1 MNPDNALHLGDPLPD
16 VFPPDDP
23 MARFVVSMAMASND
37 IERALRDVQRA
48 GENDDPD
55 FTYRIRLS
63 VGHLVEALDALSSY
77 SQEFGEIRRLINRIP
92 PAGQKHLSEAR
103 GTVQRAGSR
112 VLKNV
117 RDNTFHYPSPERRYS
132 PTSDAQL
139 RDAILAMA
147 DRGAELLLDEQ
158 TGAITYTFADDIALA
173 MTVGKNAT
181 TSEDVVRQ
189 AEIARDGA
197 LSFVLW
203 ARALVATYRDTSG
216 HWFGDPVAKEKPTPQ
231 EKSSS

>member
-1 MNPDNALHLGDPLPD
+1 
-16 VFPPDDP
+16 
-23 MARFVVSMAMASND
+23 
-37 IERALRDVQRA
+37 
-48 GENDDPD
+48 
-55 FTYRIRLS
+55 
-63 VGHLVEALDALSSY
+63 
-77 SQEFGEIRRLINRIP
+77 
-92 PAGQKHLSEAR
+92 
-103 GTVQRAGSR
+103 
-112 VLKNV
+112 
-117 RDNTFHYPSPERRYS
+117 
-132 PTSDAQL
+132 
-139 RDAILAMA
+139 MA

-203 ARALVATYRDTSG
+203 VRGLVAAYRDTSG

-231 EKSSS
+231 EKSGS